1 MFKEKRWKWKKK
13 KKKNVMSFKLNA
25 IYPEA
30 TWIFKDTT
38 VNHEKEGIIIP
49 NLDKL
54 AESIEKGQTPK
65 EM

>member
-1 MFKEKRWKWKKK
+1 
-13 KKKNVMSFKLNA
+13 MSIKLTA
-25 IYPEA
+25 LFPEA

-38 VNHEKEGIIIP
+38 VNDEKEGIIIP

-54 AESIEKGQTPK
+54 AESIEKGEMPK

>member
-1 MFKEKRWKWKKK
+1 MKM
-13 KKKNVMSFKLNA
+13 KKKNVMSIKLTA
-25 IYPEA
+25 LFPEA

-38 VNHEKEGIIIP
+38 VNDEKEGIIIP

-54 AESIEKGQTPK
+54 AESIEKGEMPK